1 LADTV
6 FVNVGGTW
14 KTVSDYYVNVNGTWK
29 TGAAL
34 QANISGTWS
43 SISTSSLLPTY
54 LQLATL
60 DFAEFMSVPAV
71 FVASKSTVAD
81 NTTLDLKEFLCKPTW
96 FLSSSFVYSA
106 PGGGGGSTPANN
118 LPVFTENYNLDTYI
132 EYTVIPTIR
141 AATRAGIDL
150 DPLDYKEYTAAP
162 FWGNKNSST
171 YTAPSG
177 GGGGTPPASILP
189 TRQNLLTLDYKQFMA
204 VPIVMV
210 NAKANL
216 TTSTLDFQEFM
227 SLPHYTAIV

>member
-1 LADTV
+1 MADTIY
-6 FVNVGGTW
+6 VNVGGTW

-29 TGAAL
+29 TGAAI

-60 DFAEFMSVPAV
+60 DFAEFMAKPTVL
-71 FVASKSTVAD
+71 VASKSTVAD
-81 NTTLDLKEFLCKPTW
+81 SSTLDLKEFLCKPLW

-106 PGGGGGSTPANN
+106 PGGGGSPPTNN
-118 LPVFTENYNLDTYI
+118 LPVLTENYNLDTYI
-132 EYTVIPTIR
+132 EYTAIPTIR
-141 AATRAGIDL
+141 AATRTGIDL
-150 DPLDYKEYTAAP
+150 DTLDYKEYLSAP

-177 GGGGTPPASILP
+177 GGGGSPPPSILP
-189 TRQNLLTLDYKQFMA
+189 TRQNLLTLDYKNFLSA
-204 VPIVMV
+204 PIVMV

-216 TTSTLDFQEFM
+216 ATDTLDFAEFM
-227 SLPHYTAIV
+227 SLPHYTAID